1 MENDLKLV
9 VVTGCLG
16 FIGVQ
21 VTRKCLQKGWKVLGI
36 DKCTYVSNLDALN
49 EFENNKNF
57 SFLKKD
63 ISDLNGLPD
72 CDYIINLAAESHVGN
87 SIINSDEFINSNVV
101 GVKNLLEII
110 RLKPKN
116 ISDRPVLIHF
126 STDEVY
132 GDIIDGE
139 HHETDLLHPSNPYSA
154 AKASSDMLIFAWSR
168 TYGIDYNILRPTN
181 NYGTHQY
188 HEKLIPISVRCLQRG
203 RKIRLHNQGEP
214 YRNWLHSEDTAEAV
228 ITIIEKGSRNEIY
241 NISGG
246 FEQKNRDT
254 VKQIIEN
261 YFEEEVDWEQYVDL
275 DHVRQGQ
282 DVRYA
287 VNDDKLRSLGW
298 KPTKIFEQEIR
309 QIVKFYK
316 NRFRW

>member
-1 MENDLKLV
+1 
-9 VVTGCLG
+9 
-16 FIGVQ
+16 
-21 VTRKCLQKGWKVLGI
+21 
-36 DKCTYVSNLDALN
+36 
-49 EFENNKNF
+49 
-57 SFLKKD
+57 
-63 ISDLNGLPD
+63 
-72 CDYIINLAAESHVGN
+72 
-87 SIINSDEFINSNVV
+87 
-101 GVKNLLEII
+101 
-110 RLKPKN
+110 
-116 ISDRPVLIHF
+116 
-126 STDEVY
+126 
-132 GDIIDGE
+132 
-139 HHETDLLHPSNPYSA
+139 
-154 AKASSDMLIFAWSR
+154 MLIFAWSR

-254 VKQIIEN
+254 VKQIIES
-261 YFEEEVDWEQYVDL
+261 YFEEDVDWEQYVDL